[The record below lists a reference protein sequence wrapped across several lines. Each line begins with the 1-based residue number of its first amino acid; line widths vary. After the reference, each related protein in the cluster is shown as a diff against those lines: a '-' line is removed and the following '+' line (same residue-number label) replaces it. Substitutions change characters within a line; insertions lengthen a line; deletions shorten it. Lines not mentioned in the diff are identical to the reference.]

1 MFLVF
6 NKSKMI
12 SYMISVGTVAFL
24 FVMAFYITNNKE
36 ETIQTSANNIIE
48 NKINENNNILDNN
61 SIVKNKKTK

>member
-6 NKSKMI
+6 NKSKIM
-12 SYMISVGTVAFL
+12 SYLISVGTVAVL

-48 NKINENNNILDNN
+48 NKIDESTNVINNKTTI
-61 SIVKNKKTK
+61 NKKN

>member
-6 NKSKMI
+6 NKSKIM
-12 SYMISVGTVAFL
+12 SYLISVGTVAVL

-48 NKINENNNILDNN
+48 NKIDESTNVI
-61 SIVKNKKTK
+61 KNKTTINKKN

>member
-6 NKSKMI
+6 NKSKIM
-12 SYMISVGTVAFL
+12 SYLISVGTVAVL

-48 NKINENNNILDNN
+48 NKIDESTNVI
-61 SIVKNKKTK
+61 KNKTTINKKK